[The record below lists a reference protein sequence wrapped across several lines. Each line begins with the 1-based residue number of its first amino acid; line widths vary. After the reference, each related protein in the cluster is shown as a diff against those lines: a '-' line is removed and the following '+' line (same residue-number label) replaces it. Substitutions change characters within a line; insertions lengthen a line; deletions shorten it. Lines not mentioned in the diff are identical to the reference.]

1 MEQRLSL
8 ITLGVADIARSRA
21 FYEALG
27 WTASGIG
34 DGDVAFFQCGGL
46 VFSLFGRSDLA
57 KDAGLSAEGAG
68 FRGIALAY
76 NTRSREEVDKVL
88 AEMVA
93 AGATLVKPA
102 AEAPWGGYSGY
113 AADPDGHLW
122 EIAWNPGF
130 PIAADGSVS
139 LPG

>member
-8 ITLGVADIARSRA
+8 ITLGVADVARSRA

-27 WTASGIG
+27 WKASGIG

-46 VFSLFGRSDLA
+46 IFSLFGRADLA
-57 KDAGLSAEGAG
+57 KDAALPAEGAG
-68 FRGIALAY
+68 FRSIALAY
-76 NTRSREEVDKVL
+76 NTRSRDEVDTVL

-102 AEAPWGGYSGY
+102 MDAFWGGYSGY

-130 PIAADGSVS
+130 PIAADGSIS

>member
-27 WTASGIG
+27 WKASGIG
-34 DGDVAFFQCGGL
+34 DGEVAFFQAGGL
-46 VFSLFGRSDLA
+46 IFSLFGRDDLA
-57 KDAGLSAEGAG
+57 KDAGLPAEGGG

-76 NTRSREEVDKVL
+76 NTRCREEADRVL

-93 AGATLVKPA
+93 AGAALVKPA
-102 AEAPWGGYSGY
+102 AEAPWSGYSGY

-130 PIAADGSVS
+130 PIAVNGSVS
-139 LPG
+139 LSG

>member
-1 MEQRLSL
+1 MEQRVSL

-21 FYEALG
+21 FYEVLG
-27 WTASGIG
+27 WKASGIG
-34 DGDVAFFQCGGL
+34 AGEVAFFQCGGL
-46 VFSLFGRSDLA
+46 IFSLFGRADLA
-57 KDAGLSAEGAG
+57 KDAALPAEGAG

-76 NTRSREEVDKVL
+76 NSRSRDDVDRVL

-102 AEAPWGGYSGY
+102 KDAFWGGYSGY

-130 PIAADGSVS
+130 PIAADGSIS

>member
-1 MEQRLSL
+1 M
-8 ITLGVADIARSRA
+8 I
-21 FYEALG
+21 
-27 WTASGIG
+27 
-34 DGDVAFFQCGGL
+34 
-46 VFSLFGRSDLA
+46 FSLFGRTDLA
-57 KDAGLSAEGAG
+57 TDAGVSAEGTG

-76 NTRSREEVDKVL
+76 NSRSREEVDRVL

-93 AGATLVKPA
+93 AGAALVKPA
-102 AEAPWGGYSGY
+102 AEASWGGYSGY

>member
-1 MEQRLSL
+1 MEQRVSL

-21 FYEALG
+21 FYEVLG
-27 WTASGIG
+27 WKASGIG
-34 DGDVAFFQCGGL
+34 AGEVAFFQCGGL
-46 VFSLFGRSDLA
+46 IFSLFGRADLA
-57 KDAGLSAEGAG
+57 KDAALPAEGAG

-76 NTRSREEVDKVL
+76 NSRSRDDVDRVL

-130 PIAADGSVS
+130 PIAADGSIS